1 MLNVTNRPFM
11 LSVVLLNVVAPL
23 EMLKV
28 QVQTEKEFYPWANAQ
43 NIKFNIS
50 LLIKKIYGRKKA
62 LSPFK

>member
-28 QVQTEKEFYPWANAQ
+28 QVQTEKEFYPWANAHT
-43 NIKFNIS
+43 IKFNIS
-50 LLIKKIYGRKKA
+50 LLIKKFMVVKGSFT
-62 LSPFK
+62 L